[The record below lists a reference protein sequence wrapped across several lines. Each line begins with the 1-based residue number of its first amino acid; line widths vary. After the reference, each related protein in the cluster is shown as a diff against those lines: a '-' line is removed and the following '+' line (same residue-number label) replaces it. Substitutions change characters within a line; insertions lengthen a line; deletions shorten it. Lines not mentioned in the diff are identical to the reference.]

1 MNFHVLTLFPEIP
14 RAFFE
19 TSIMKKAV
27 DKGIIA
33 YDLVNI
39 RDFAFDKHKTC
50 DDSPYGGGA
59 GMLMLPEPL
68 NLGLKSVCSKIKE
81 EQGSKAKKRVI
92 YVTPSGKPFTQKLA
106 QDLSQEDNLIFIC
119 GRYEGID
126 QRIIDTWVDDEIS
139 IGDYVMSSGELAAT
153 VIIDAVYR
161 LVDGVISS
169 DSLSEESHTDGLLE
183 YPQYT
188 HPEVFCGKK
197 VPEVLLSGH
206 HENIRKWRL
215 RKRLEKT
222 LRVRPDMI
230 AKARE
235 NGQLSKEAEKM
246 IIDLRGNQGGL
257 LQNATFIAN
266 ILLKNGKI
274 VSIFKSSIQIFLILI
289 QNTIL
294 FSGVF
299 FFMFSRISN

>member
-1 MNFHVLTLFPEIP
+1 MKFHVLTLFPEIP

-19 TSIMKKAV
+19 SSIMAKAV
-27 DKGIIA
+27 EKEIIA

-68 NLGLKSVCSKIKE
+68 DRALESV
-81 EQGSKAKKRVI
+81 KAYKKRVI

-106 QDLSQEDNLIFIC
+106 RELSKEEELVFIC

-126 QRIIDTWVDDEIS
+126 QRIIDAWVDDEVS
-139 IGDYVMSSGELAAT
+139 IGDYVLSSGEVAAT
-153 VIIDAVYR
+153 VMIDAIYR
-161 LVDGVISS
+161 LVEGVISS
-169 DSLSEESHTDGLLE
+169 ESLEEESFSTGLLE

-188 HPEVFCGKK
+188 RPEVYKGMK

-215 RKRLEKT
+215 ERQLAKT
-222 LRVRPDMI
+222 LAYRPDLIDM
-230 AKARE
+230 ARRTGE
-235 NGQLSKEAEKM
+235 LSPEAEKM
-246 IIDLRGNQGGL
+246 IETITGQVSKVCPKKHPRYRG
-257 LQNATFIAN
+257 
-266 ILLKNGKI
+266 KEK
-274 VSIFKSSIQIFLILI
+274 
-289 QNTIL
+289 
-294 FSGVF
+294 
-299 FFMFSRISN
+299 